1 MTNTVMSARFAE
13 SDFRIGRVISQ
24 SASVLTG
31 NFPTLFLIGVITYLP
46 IQLAALWFTL
56 PAGGVSPA
64 QLGLA
69 AFVFLFVMILFSL
82 FSQAVILH
90 AAFQNMRNQPANI
103 SGSLKVGLRRFLPL
117 LLLGLVMGVLMI
129 LVVMALSFAAGVTV
143 EISGNTAYIIVATI
157 VA

>member
-1 MTNTVMSARFAE
+1 AGRHSHGGSRKPFALLPGCCLSYDIKPVRVGVQSRSRTKLKGASMTNTAMSARFAE

-46 IQLAALWFTL
+46 IQLAALWFML

-69 AFVFLFVMILFSL
+69 ALVFLFVMILFSL

-90 AAFQNMRNQPANI
+90 AAFQNMRNQPASI
-103 SGSLKVGLRRFLPL
+103 SGSLKVGLRR
-117 LLLGLVMGVLMI
+117 
-129 LVVMALSFAAGVTV
+129 
-143 EISGNTAYIIVATI
+143 
-157 VA
+157 